1 MKNNKLYSVF
11 RDQITRLFMRILFD
25 TSGVWLENVSYGC
38 MIFWRQSIFVSN
50 YHRAALT
57 AFLQELRLFSTL

>member
-1 MKNNKLYSVF
+1 
-11 RDQITRLFMRILFD
+11 MRILFD
-25 TSGVWLENVSYGC
+25 TSGVWLENVSLAYGC
-38 MIFWRQSIFVSN
+38 MIIWRQSIFVSN

>member
-1 MKNNKLYSVF
+1 
-11 RDQITRLFMRILFD
+11 MRILFD